1 MGMSSASGL
10 QPLSSRRPQ
19 PPRRQTVQLPRRRP
33 QPQLLALATLLALSL
48 LPPAPVAAQATGGG
62 VRTVTVRS
70 GDTLDGISQRTGVSV
85 AELKRINGLKDA
97 DLLQVGQVLRLA
109 PAAASG
115 GGAARK
121 GGMVTIRGGDTLE
134 IIAKA
139 NNTTV
144 AALMKANPGIQP
156 EKLKVGSSLR
166 LPAAAAPAVPAK
178 TAATKPAPPTVSAG
192 KPPASAPT
200 ITPPPEARTPDAPP
214 LTPPLAPPPGPSTS
228 TPANREDGSMRGR
241 WRYYGDTVVDW
252 GSWKRLQDGV
262 RFTLVQAAVSD
273 VGEGRAQATAI
284 AVDCSTL
291 RHTWRVK
298 EAWEAWTVPAPR
310 SVGQRIVLDLCG
322 NTGVDDRRPVPPPP
336 SPTP

>member
-1 MGMSSASGL
+1 MGMSSVSGL
-10 QPLSSRRPQ
+10 QPLTPRLPQ
-19 PPRRQTVQLPRRRP
+19 PRR
-33 QPQLLALATLLALSL
+33 LALAMLLALSL
-48 LPPAPVAAQATGGG
+48 LPPAPLGAQTAGSG

-85 AELKRINGLKDA
+85 ADLKRINGLKDA

-109 PAAASG
+109 PAVAAG
-115 GGAARK
+115 PAPRK
-121 GGMVTIRGGDTLE
+121 GGTVTIRSGDTLE

-139 NNTTV
+139 HNTTV
-144 AALMKANPGIQP
+144 AALLKANPGIQP
-156 EKLKVGSSLR
+156 ETLKVGSSLR
-166 LPAAAAPAVPAK
+166 LPASSGPAVPAK
-178 TAATKPAPPTVSAG
+178 TAASKPAPPTVSPIRPT
-192 KPPASAPT
+192 PPAPT
-200 ITPPPEARTPDAPP
+200 TTPPPEARTPDAPP
-214 LTPPLAPPPGPSTS
+214 LAPPLTPPPGPSPS
-228 TPANREDGSMRGR
+228 TPANREDPTMRGR

-252 GSWKRLQDGV
+252 GSWKRMQDGGV
-262 RFTLVQAAVSD
+262 RFTLVQAAASD